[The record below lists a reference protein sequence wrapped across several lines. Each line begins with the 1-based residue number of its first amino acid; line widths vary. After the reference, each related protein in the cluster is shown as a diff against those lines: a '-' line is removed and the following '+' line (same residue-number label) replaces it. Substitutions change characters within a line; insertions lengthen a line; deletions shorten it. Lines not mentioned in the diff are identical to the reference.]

1 MADTGTHTPE
11 LRFVEANG
19 ISMACFEWRAQLRGS
34 TPSLLL
40 VHATGFHARVWDRV
54 IAHLPAW
61 HIIAVEQ
68 RAHGRST
75 QTEIT
80 QWATLGRDLAG
91 FVAALDLSRLFAVG
105 HSMGAHTLVQAA
117 AIEAGRFEQL
127 MLIDPVIASPQAYH
141 DAPMTYPGGLHP
153 AARRRSRFAS
163 VDEMIE
169 RFTSRMPYSLF
180 DQQALRDYCTHGV
193 LPAADGEGVE
203 LACSPITEASVY
215 MTGRSN
221 ASIYASIRALR
232 IPVTVVRARQRGPD
246 SDPFDYS
253 FSPTWPEVAGEF
265 RKGQDLYLSEHSHFL
280 PMQDPQLVAQ
290 LVIERVTQHAS
301 VAQDRPIR

>member
-1 MADTGTHTPE
+1 MAETRVPNPQ
-11 LRFVEANG
+11 LRFLESNG
-19 ISMACFEWRAQLRGS
+19 ISMACFEWRPELRGAAP
-34 TPSLLL
+34 TLLL

-68 RAHGRST
+68 RGHGRST
-75 QTEIT
+75 KTDIT
-80 QWATLGRDLAG
+80 SWATLGRDLAG
-91 FVAALDLSRLFAVG
+91 FVAALDLSALYAVG
-105 HSMGAHTLVQAA
+105 HSMGAHALVQAA
-117 AIEAGRFEQL
+117 AFEADRFERL
-127 MLIDPVIASPQAYH
+127 MLIDPVIASPAAYH
-141 DAPMTYPGGLHP
+141 AEPMSYPGGLHP

-163 VDEMIE
+163 ADEMIE
-169 RFTSRMPYSLF
+169 RFSSRMPYSLF
-180 DQQALRDYCTHGV
+180 DRQSLIDYCTHGV
-193 LPAADGEGVE
+193 LPAADNNGVE

-232 IPVTVVRARQRGPD
+232 IPVTVVRARLRGPD

-265 RKGQDLYLSEHSHFL
+265 RQGQDLHLSEHSHFL
-280 PMQDPQLVAQ
+280 PMQDPSRIAQ
-290 LVIERVTQHAS
+290 LVIELVER
-301 VAQDRPIR
+301 